1 MDDCITRQTIL
12 DEAAKCVTSDRNAQ
26 YGEPEDSFKIIA
38 KFWELYVQE
47 KCASEGANISITSSD
62 VAAMMVLFKVSRVA
76 GGQAKADNWID
87 IAGYAACGGE
97 VQCGTAES
105 IKRE

>member
-1 MDDCITRQTIL
+1 MNDHITRQTIL
-12 DEAAKCVTSDRNAQ
+12 DEAARCVNTDRNTQ
-26 YGEPEDSFKIIA
+26 YGEPEDNFKIIA
-38 KFWELYVQE
+38 KFWEAYIQE
-47 KCASEGANISITSSD
+47 RCASESANISITSAD

-97 VQCGTAES
+97 VQEKA
-105 IKRE
+105 

>member
-1 MDDCITRQTIL
+1 MDDRITRQTIL
-12 DEAAKCVTSDRNAQ
+12 DEAARCVTSDRNTQ

-38 KFWELYVQE
+38 KFWELYIQE
-47 KCASEGANISITSSD
+47 KCASENTNISITSAD

-97 VQCGTAES
+97 VQEKLEILRT
-105 IKRE
+105 